1 MTSYIGIFRQQL
13 GLLPV
18 FGHTYPVSSSTS
30 YSTAFISSIPLLAHQ
45 RLYIP
50 ANLQTAK
57 MTSTIQHRPRSH
69 TAIYQPEAMFN
80 VPTQERQSLL
90 SELKTLTGKEKV
102 AASFWACL
110 YICDL
115 SKLRQIIET
124 ARAGSPQAYL
134 HLLEVGSTSLP
145 INWLQIDSDSSS
157 NSTSSSCTES
167 QEHTEAVTSRKHAE
181 ERDGYRCV
189 FMRTALHDVAQI
201 YPTQLVPQT
210 SVSVGLNMFP
220 DFWKLLEFFF
230 DKDRIARWRRQIF
243 RDLSDANK
251 PMDSCRNRVCLDPV
265 AHCMWNRGLFALRP
279 IAQSEDNKE
288 LTIQFHWQPK
298 PPHMRFDEVDILQ
311 VPASSRDLD
320 GREGL
325 VLHRLLSN
333 DEGVLEQQIKS
344 GDVFV
349 LKTEN
354 PATHPLPSFDLLDM
368 HWHLNRILN
377 LSGASGMLDEV
388 GLDNGDYNM
397 ESGSSIDSWISS
409 TLVLDD

>member
-1 MTSYIGIFRQQL
+1 MTFTTQ
-13 GLLPV
+13 
-18 FGHTYPVSSSTS
+18 
-30 YSTAFISSIPLLAHQ
+30 
-45 RLYIP
+45 
-50 ANLQTAK
+50 N
-57 MTSTIQHRPRSH
+57 RPRSR
-69 TAIYQPEAMFN
+69 TSIYQPEEMFN
-80 VPTQERQSLL
+80 IPTQERQSLL
-90 SELKTLTGKEKV
+90 SELKVVAGKEKV

-110 YICDL
+110 YICDI

-134 HLLEVGSTSLP
+134 HLLEVGSTSVP
-145 INWLQIDSDSSS
+145 INWMQIDSDSSS
-157 NSTSSSCTES
+157 NSSSSSCTES
-167 QEHTEAVTSRKHAE
+167 QEHAEAVTSRKHAK
-181 ERDGYRCV
+181 ERDGCRCV

-210 SVSVGLNMFP
+210 SISVGLNMFP

-230 DKDRIARWRRQIF
+230 DKDRIDRWRKQIF
-243 RDLSDANK
+243 RDRSDPNK
-251 PMDSCRNRVCLDPV
+251 PVDGCHNRVCLDPV

-288 LTIQFHWQPK
+288 LTIQFYWQPK
-298 PPHMRFDEVDILQ
+298 PPHVRYDEVDILQ
-311 VPASSRDLD
+311 APASSRGLD
-320 GREGL
+320 SRDEL
-325 VLHRLLSN
+325 SLHKLLYN
-333 DEGVLEQQIKS
+333 DEEVTAQQIKS

-377 LSGASGMLDEV
+377 LSGACSMLDEI
-388 GLDNGDYNM
+388 GPDNEAHRM
-397 ESGSSIDSWISS
+397 EAKSSIDFWISS